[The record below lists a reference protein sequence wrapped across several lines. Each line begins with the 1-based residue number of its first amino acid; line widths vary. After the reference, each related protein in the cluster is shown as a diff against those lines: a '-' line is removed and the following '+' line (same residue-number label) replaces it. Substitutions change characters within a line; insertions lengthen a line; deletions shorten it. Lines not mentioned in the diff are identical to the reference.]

1 MVVVVVVV
9 VEVLVVMVV
18 VVDPG
23 GRVFKSPIQLLL
35 KNSFRILSSF
45 RLWV

>member
-23 GRVFKSPIQLLL
+23 GRVVKSPIQVWAEGVSPSLQAL
-35 KNSFRILSSF
+35 
-45 RLWV
+45 V

>member
-18 VVDPG
+18 VVVVDPG
-23 GRVFKSPIQLLL
+23 GRVVKSPIQVWAEGVSPSLQAL
-35 KNSFRILSSF
+35 
-45 RLWV
+45 V